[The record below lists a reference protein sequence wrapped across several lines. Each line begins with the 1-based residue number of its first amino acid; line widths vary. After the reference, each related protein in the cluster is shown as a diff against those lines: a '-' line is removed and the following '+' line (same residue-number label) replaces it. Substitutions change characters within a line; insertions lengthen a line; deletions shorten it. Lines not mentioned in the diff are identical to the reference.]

1 MKIFLSFVIT
11 FFYLLGA
18 SAQDLSLY
26 EKKVFENK
34 GQKMP
39 YRLLMPKNYNPDT
52 QYPLILMLHGAGER
66 GNDNE
71 AQLTHGAKL
80 FLDENYREKYPAFV
94 LFPQCP
100 TDDFWSNVALKTT
113 PDGQRS
119 FDFLNGGKSTPAM
132 VNLQALLTN
141 FIKTHPVDNDR
152 IYVGGLSMGGMGT
165 FEIVYRNPDLF
176 AAAFPI
182 CGGANP
188 EIASKVREVDW
199 WVFHGG
205 DDDVVPVE
213 FSQKMVSALNQ
224 QGAKVRFSYYPGV
237 KHNSWDNAF
246 AEKELLP
253 WLFSHK

>member
-1 MKIFLSFVIT
+1 MKT
-11 FFYLLGA
+11 YPLLLAMLLTGFWA

-26 EKKVFENK
+26 EKKEFTQK
-34 GQKMP
+34 GKTMP
-39 YRLLMPKNYNPDT
+39 YRLLMPKNYQPEKE
-52 QYPLILMLHGAGER
+52 YPLILVLHGAGER

-80 FLDENYREKYPAFV
+80 FLDEEYREKYPAFV

-100 TDDFWSNVALKTT
+100 TDDFWSNVAVKTQS
-113 PDGQRS
+113 DGSRT
-119 FDFLNGGKSTPAM
+119 FDFQNGGNPTPAM
-132 VNLQALLTN
+132 VSLQALLN
-141 FIKTHPVDNDR
+141 DFIKNHPVDKDR

-165 FEIVYRNPDLF
+165 FELVYRNPELF

-188 EIASKVREVDW
+188 EIAAKIRGVDW

-205 DDDVVPVE
+205 DDQVVPVE
-213 FSQKMVSALNQ
+213 FSQKMVAALNQ
-224 QGAKVRFSYYPGV
+224 QGAKVKFSYYPGV
-237 KHNSWDNAF
+237 NHNSWDNAF

-253 WLFSHK
+253 WLFSHQ

>member
-1 MKIFLSFVIT
+1 MKTFLSF
-11 FFYLLGA
+11 LLA
-18 SAQDLSLY
+18 VFICLAANAQDLAQY

-34 GQKMP
+34 GQQMP
-39 YRLLMPKNYNPDT
+39 YRLLMPKNFNPGT
-52 QYPLILMLHGAGER
+52 AYPLILVLHGAGER

-80 FLDENYREKYPAFV
+80 FLDENYRDNYPAFV

-100 TDDFWSNVALKTT
+100 KDDYWSNVAVKTNAE
-113 PDGQRS
+113 GQRT
-119 FDFLNGGKSTPAM
+119 FDFLNGGTPTSAM
-132 VNLQALLTN
+132 VNLQALLKN
-141 FIKTHPVDNDR
+141 FIKTHPVDPDR

-165 FEIVYRNPDLF
+165 FEVVYRNPDLF

-188 EIASKVREVDW
+188 DIASKVRTVDW
-199 WVFHGG
+199 WIFHGG
-205 DDDVVPVE
+205 DDEVVPVE
-213 FSQKMVSALNQ
+213 LSQKMVAALNQ

-237 KHNSWDNAF
+237 NHNSWDNAF